1 MPQPR
6 CPDCGAVLE
15 RDVAGI
21 SSAPITL
28 GWFTC
33 PICLNGLT
41 HVSDMSV
48 SSSTT
53 QDLRKSLTAM
63 DTVFEPKDRNDEVVA
78 S

>member
-1 MPQPR
+1 MIRIPLKPLR
-6 CPDCGAVLE
+6 
-15 RDVAGI
+15 
-21 SSAPITL
+21 
-28 GWFTC
+28 
-33 PICLNGLT
+33 LNGLT
-41 HVSDMSV
+41 KFSDMSV

>member
-1 MPQPR
+1 MIRIPLKP
-6 CPDCGAVLE
+6 L
-15 RDVAGI
+15 
-21 SSAPITL
+21 
-28 GWFTC
+28 
-33 PICLNGLT
+33 CLNGLT

-48 SSSTT
+48 NSSTT